1 MLIHIHFPTAETV
14 SIKNTILGYTPSPS
28 IQSTAVELDFI
39 IATGIS
45 CGFFLMIVILVAT
58 VLLLL
63 SKRLQ
68 LKRVQGNNIIIVI
81 ILVTVN
87 LSLDEVTDHIP
98 VEDNPVYITMKKI
111 DMNKNSAYETV
122 ELENINTCN
131 FNSRYKTTC
140 SHTSYS

>member
-39 IATGIS
+39 ITTGIS

-68 LKRVQGNNIIIVI
+68 LKRAQGNNI
-81 ILVTVN
+81 N
-87 LSLDEVTDHIP
+87 
-98 VEDNPVYITMKKI
+98 Y
-111 DMNKNSAYETV
+111 
-122 ELENINTCN
+122 
-131 FNSRYKTTC
+131 
-140 SHTSYS
+140 SYNHSNC